1 MQILV
6 YLVMF
11 GWIPLIFYFFQR
23 FPARQA
29 VILGFILAWLFLPQ
43 KEFPLPGLPDY
54 TKMSATCY
62 GILFATIVYDVNRF
76 YSFKFSWVDVPMII
90 WCWCPLA
97 SSLTNGLGFY
107 DGLSTVLLQTV
118 TWGVPYFLGR
128 IYLNSLAGLK
138 QLATGIFLG
147 GLVYIPFCLFEVRMS
162 PVLHHLVYGI
172 TPFTFG
178 QSIRYGGYRPSV
190 FMQHGLEVGMWM
202 MAASLIG
209 IWFWKSGIIKQ
220 IYGIEMIWLLS
231 ALLVTFVLVKSTGA
245 YFLLLLGIMVLVVAW
260 QFRTA
265 IIILLFM
272 AGITVY
278 LGQNTLTEAYIS
290 DQLVTSVSGIV
301 PQERIDSLEF
311 RFNNEEMLTDKARKQ
326 MTFGWGGWGRNRVYK
341 YNWEG
346 KLVDVS
352 VTDSLWIIAFGQNG
366 LVGLVSVFTAFFFPA
381 IAFIKR
387 YPARCWFHPQIA
399 GAAAIL
405 VITILY
411 TIDTLFNAMI
421 NPIFILACGGIAGAA
436 TTQTHSYKV
445 KAQTKSF
452 KSHQLASPKA

>member
-1 MQILV
+1 MFFLI

-11 GWIPLIFYFFQR
+11 GWIPLIFYFFNR

-29 VILGFILAWLFLPQ
+29 VIIGFIVAWLFLPQ

-54 TKMSATCY
+54 TKISATCY
-62 GILFATIVYDVNRF
+62 GILIATIVYDINRF
-76 YSFKFSWVDVPMII
+76 NSFKLSWVDLPMLI

-97 SSLTNGLGFY
+97 SSIDNGLGVY

-147 GLVYIPFCLFEVRMS
+147 GLIYIPLCLFEVRMS
-162 PVLHHLVYGI
+162 PQLHHLVYGFS
-172 TPFTFG
+172 PFTFG

-209 IWFWKSGIIKQ
+209 IWFWKSGVIREV
-220 IYGIEMIWLLS
+220 YGIQMVWVVS

-245 YFLLLLGIMVLVVAW
+245 YFLLLLGISAMIVAW
-260 QFRTA
+260 QFRTS
-265 IIILLFM
+265 IIVLLLM
-272 AGITVY
+272 AGIAIY
-278 LGQNTLTEAYIS
+278 LGQNTLTETYIS
-290 DQLVTSVSGIV
+290 DQIVISVSGIV
-301 PQERIDSLEF
+301 PQERIQSLEF
-311 RFNNEEMLTDKARKQ
+311 RFNNEEMLTDKARRKIV
-326 MTFGWGGWGRNRVYK
+326 FGWGGWGRNRVYK

-352 VTDSLWIIAFGQNG
+352 VTDSLWIISFGQNG
-366 LVGLVSVFTAFFFPA
+366 LVGLTSVFSAFFLPA
-381 IAFIKR
+381 IAFIRR
-387 YPARCWFHPQIA
+387 YPAYYWFNPKIA
-399 GAAAIL
+399 PAAAIM
-405 VITILY
+405 VIMILY
-411 TIDTLFNAMI
+411 MVDSLFNAMI
-421 NPIFILACGGIAGAA
+421 NPIFILACGGIAGA
-436 TTQTHSYKV
+436 TINQSYKYQA
-445 KAQTKSF
+445 KQPTNSLQ
-452 KSHQLASPKA
+452 ST